1 MIDTH
6 SHLYDNAF
14 NGDRRQVVERAV
26 AAGVKQVI
34 LANVD
39 ITTIEPMRLIA
50 TQYPDFCLMVMGLQP
65 ESVKEDYP
73 AQLAAIAEELDRGS
87 YCGIGEIG
95 LDFYWDATYR
105 AEQIDAF
112 ETQLQWAEFMDLPVV
127 VHARKAYAE
136 TLTSLQKFKNV
147 RGVLHCFSGGIEEAR
162 KAVEMGLYLGVG
174 GTITYKNSRLPD
186 IIRTIGLNHL
196 LLETDAPYL
205 PPMPHRG
212 QRNEPQYMRLVVE
225 KLSEI
230 FNSAPEEIDRITT
243 QNAKHLF
250 QTHNAVE

>member
-1 MIDTH
+1 
-6 SHLYDNAF
+6 
-14 NGDRRQVVERAV
+14 
-26 AAGVKQVI
+26 
-34 LANVD
+34 
-39 ITTIEPMRLIA
+39 
-50 TQYPDFCLMVMGLQP
+50 
-65 ESVKEDYP
+65 
-73 AQLAAIAEELDRGS
+73 
-87 YCGIGEIG
+87 
-95 LDFYWDATYR
+95 
-105 AEQIDAF
+105 
-112 ETQLQWAEFMDLPVV
+112 MDLPVV

-174 GTITYKNSRLPD
+174 GTITYKNSHLPD